1 MSTRIVLADDHAIV
15 RHGLRALLEAEPDF
29 EVVAEAADGP
39 SAVRE
44 VEQHQPDV
52 LVVDI
57 VMPGLDGLEVA
68 RRVARQSRGTLIIV
82 LSMHAAESYVLEAL
96 RAGVA
101 GYVLKDAT
109 TSELVAA
116 VREVTSGRRF
126 LSPPL
131 SERAIQAYVER
142 AMDET
147 GAVPL
152 ASLTSR
158 EREVF
163 HLAAEGLP
171 NARIAE
177 RLAISP
183 RTVEAHRASLM
194 RKLSLANQT
203 ELVRY
208 ALRLG
213 ILPGN

>member
-39 SAVRE
+39 SAERE
-44 VEQHQPDV
+44 VEQQQPDV

-68 RRVARQSRGTLIIV
+68 RRVARHSRGTRVIV

-101 GYVLKDAT
+101 GYVLKEAT
-109 TSELVAA
+109 TSELVAC
-116 VREVTSGRRF
+116 VREVSSGRRF

-142 AMDET
+142 AMD
-147 GAVPL
+147 GSGGVPL
-152 ASLTSR
+152 ANLTSR

-171 NARIAE
+171 NSRIAE
-177 RLAISP
+177 RMAISP

-194 RKLSLANQT
+194 RKLSLTNQT
-203 ELVRY
+203 ELVRF